1 MQIKKQRR
9 YFKKDRLIIG
19 FFGFIFCLFI
29 VIRSDFSHITP
40 EQQFIVERGRVVTIH
55 SEHLWSD
62 AYIPTLYVGSQL
74 VDVEILSGD
83 FAGETTQIEHTLTRF
98 HNLHLNEGLDVL
110 VSILPE
116 ATTLTVYNVSVYG
129 PSRGLVLVLTLF
141 LLGVGMIVV
150 GRSKGLYAIIS
161 LIFTFVTIIF
171 LLVHGIVTGGGPV
184 FLAIVTSFLIIAFTT
199 GMISG
204 GTKQT
209 LASVS
214 GALVGLFAA
223 GLASFLLGRFTHISG
238 IHLES
243 VRHVLYHT
251 PPETF
256 IRIQDLFF
264 AVVIIATTG
273 AMIDS
278 SISIASTVFEVKA
291 QSSKKTW
298 LELYESSMQVGRSV
312 LGANVNTLILAFAGT
327 SLVTVLL
334 IVLFGF
340 PSLRIINLELVA
352 IEIIQGASATVGM
365 LVGIPATGFLSAQFA
380 TREAA
385 GGGNSRDGRSR
396 KRKKG

>member
-1 MQIKKQRR
+1 MQVKKQWR

-19 FFGFIFCLFI
+19 LLGLIFCSIFI
-29 VIRSDFSHITP
+29 VRADFSHIVP
-40 EQQFIVERGRVVTIH
+40 EQQFVVERGRVVAIH
-55 SEHLWSD
+55 SENLWID
-62 AYIPTLYVGSQL
+62 TYIPTLYVGSQMA
-74 VDVEILSGD
+74 DVEVLSGD
-83 FAGETTQIEHTLTRF
+83 FAGEIVQVEHELTRF
-98 HNLHLNEGLDVL
+98 HNLYLSESLDVL

-116 ATTLTVYNVSVYG
+116 ATTLTVYNISIYG
-129 PSRGLVLVLTLF
+129 PSRGPVLVLALF
-141 LLGVGMIVV
+141 LLGVGMVVV

-161 LIFTFVTIIF
+161 LIFTFITIIF
-171 LLVHGIVTGGGPV
+171 LLIHGIVTGGSPV
-184 FLAIVTSFLIIAFTT
+184 FLSIITSFLIISFTT

-204 GTKQT
+204 ATKQT
-209 LASVS
+209 LASIS
-214 GALVGLFAA
+214 GALIGLFIA

-238 IHLES
+238 IHLEG

-251 PPETF
+251 PPEIF

-278 SISIASTVFEVKA
+278 SISISSTVFEVKE

-298 LELYESSMQVGRSV
+298 LELYKSSMQVGRSV

-340 PSLRIINLELVA
+340 PNLRIINLDLVA

-365 LVGIPATGFLSAQFA
+365 LVGIPATGFLSAQLA
-380 TREAA
+380 TNEKKKSHRSKQ
-385 GGGNSRDGRSR
+385 GGEP
-396 KRKKG
+396 

>member
-1 MQIKKQRR
+1 M
-9 YFKKDRLIIG
+9 KKDRLVIG
-19 FFGFIFCLFI
+19 LLGVVFCLFI
-29 VIRSDFSHITP
+29 INRSDFTHITP
-40 EQQFIVERGRVVTIH
+40 EQQFMVERGRVVTVH
-55 SEHLWSD
+55 SENLWLD
-62 AYIPTLYVGSQL
+62 AYLPTLYVGIQ
-74 VDVEILSGD
+74 VADVEVLSGG
-83 FAGETTQIEHTLTRF
+83 FIGEVIRVEHELTRF
-98 HNLHLNEGLDVL
+98 HNLHLDKGLDVL

-116 ATTLTVYNVSVYG
+116 ATTLTAYNTSVYG
-129 PSRGLVLVLTLF
+129 PSRGVVLIPALF
-141 LLGVGMIVV
+141 LLGIGMLVV

-161 LIFTFVTIIF
+161 LVFTFVTIIY

-184 FLAIVTSFLIIAFTT
+184 LMSIITSFLIISFTT

-204 GTKQT
+204 ATKQT
-209 LASVS
+209 LASIG

-238 IHLES
+238 INLES

-251 PPETF
+251 PPGTF

-278 SISIASTVFEVKA
+278 SISISSTVFELKA

-298 LELYESSMQVGRSV
+298 LELYTSSMEVGRSV

-327 SLVTVLL
+327 SLVTVVL

-340 PSLRIINLELVA
+340 SNLRIINLELVA

-365 LVGIPATGFLSAQFA
+365 LVGIPATGFFSSWLA
-380 TREAA
+380 TKE
-385 GGGNSRDGRSR
+385 R
-396 KRKKG
+396 KTGE

>member
-1 MQIKKQRR
+1 MKKVKKQAFR
-9 YFKKDRLIIG
+9 FKKDRLFIG
-19 FFGFIFCLFI
+19 ILGLIFCSILMF
-29 VIRSDFSHITP
+29 RADFSHIVP
-40 EQQFIVERGRVVTIH
+40 EQQFVVERGRVVTIH
-55 SEHLWSD
+55 LENLWPD
-62 AYIPTLYVGSQL
+62 VYIPTLYVGSQMA
-74 VDVEILSGD
+74 DVEVLSGD
-83 FAGETTQIEHTLTRF
+83 FAGEIVQIEHALTRF
-98 HNLHLNEGLDVL
+98 HNLHLSEGLDVL

-116 ATTLTVYNVSVYG
+116 ATTLAVYNISVYG
-129 PSRGLVLVLTLF
+129 PSRGSVLILALF
-141 LLGVGMIVV
+141 LLGIGMIVV
-150 GRSKGLYAIIS
+150 GRSKGLYAIVS
-161 LIFTFVTIIF
+161 LIFTFMTIIF

-184 FLAIVTSFLIIAFTT
+184 FLSIITSFLIISFTT

-204 GTKQT
+204 ATKQT
-209 LASVS
+209 LASIS
-214 GALVGLFAA
+214 GALIGLFAA
-223 GLASFLLGRFTHISG
+223 GLASFLLGRFAHISG

-278 SISIASTVFEVKA
+278 SISIASTAFEVKA

-298 LELYESSMQVGRSV
+298 LQLYESSMQVGRSV

-365 LVGIPATGFLSAQFA
+365 LVGIPATGFLSAQLA
-380 TREAA
+380 TREEKQS
-385 GGGNSRDGRSR
+385 NRS
-396 KRKKG
+396 KK